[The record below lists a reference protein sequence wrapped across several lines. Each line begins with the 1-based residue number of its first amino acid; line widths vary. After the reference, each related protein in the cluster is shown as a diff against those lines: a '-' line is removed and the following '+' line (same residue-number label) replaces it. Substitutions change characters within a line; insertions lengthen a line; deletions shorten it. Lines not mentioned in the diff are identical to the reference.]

1 MPKWMYILIITL
13 NVNVLHAPIKRLTGC
28 TSYKRSTSDLET
40 YWLKVKECKGYSM
53 QMEIKKKAGLAILI
67 IRHNRLQNLKDKQ
80 KLKFE
85 HQPTSFTTNV
95 KELETRK
102 LWNEKLFIKSKY
114 TVKVWN
120 HAQTK
125 LLGKLKDQS
134 SKIIKIH
141 SKQLRGT

>member
-1 MPKWMYILIITL
+1 
-13 NVNVLHAPIKRLTGC
+13 
-28 TSYKRSTSDLET
+28 
-40 YWLKVKECKGYSM
+40 M

-102 LWNEKLFIKSKY
+102 LRNEKLFIKSKY
-114 TVKVWN
+114 TVKV
-120 HAQTK
+120 
-125 LLGKLKDQS
+125 
-134 SKIIKIH
+134 
-141 SKQLRGT
+141 